1 MVIVLQ
7 RHATLKAPKHH
18 RLPPAI
24 IHADLDKESAA
35 HVGVMVEVD
44 VAVLIPALGQVGAML
59 EYPVEL
65 HDGAEQT
72 EGVEG
77 HHRKVVSRNFASIV
91 GAS

>member
-1 MVIVLQ
+1 MTIIIYS
-7 RHATLKAPKHH
+7 HATYEASQHH
-18 RLPPAI
+18 RLLLAVVYA
-24 IHADLDKESAA
+24 HLDRESAA